1 MKFWIILLAALFLLS
16 FVLTYLIR
24 VWALKYKII
33 DIPNRRSSHTSP
45 TPRGGG
51 LAIITC
57 WYIGI
62 TILFFNELINDRLY
76 YAFISG
82 SLLAIISLLDDLVSI
97 KPLVRLLAQFIT
109 ASLALFFLEGFD
121 VIEIYKWNIAS
132 EIILILFALLAIT
145 WFINLY
151 NFLDGIDGYASIEAI
166 CIAIVLFMFTGNNAA
181 LILIASIAGFL
192 FWNRPKA
199 KIFMGDVGSTQLGY
213 IIIVLGIHLHNDG
226 QFNFINWIL
235 LSSPFWFDAT
245 LTLFRRWRN
254 GETLSQAHKKHV
266 YQRLVQ
272 AGYNHLQ
279 VNMILIGLNIYIA
292 VNLLLISRFNYLI
305 IPLFLTTIII
315 LYLLTRIVDR
325 KVPF

>member
-109 ASLALFFLEGFD
+109 AALAVFFLEGFD

-132 EIILILFALLAIT
+132 DIILILFALLAIT

>member
-109 ASLALFFLEGFD
+109 AALAVFFLGGFD

-132 EIILILFALLAIT
+132 DIILILFALLAII

-151 NFLDGIDGYASIEAI
+151 NFLDGIDGYASVEAI

-181 LILIASIAGFL
+181 LLLIASIAGFL

-213 IIIVLGIHLHNDG
+213 IIIVFGIHLHNDG

-254 GETLSQAHKKHV
+254 GETLSQAHKRHV

-305 IPLFLTTIII
+305 IPLFLTTVII

>member
-1 MKFWIILLAALFLLS
+1 MLLKS
-16 FVLTYLIR
+16 
-24 VWALKYKII
+24 
-33 DIPNRRSSHTSP
+33 TS
-45 TPRGGG
+45 G
-51 LAIITC
+51 
-57 WYIGI
+57 
-62 TILFFNELINDRLY
+62 
-76 YAFISG
+76 
-82 SLLAIISLLDDLVSI
+82 
-97 KPLVRLLAQFIT
+97 
-109 ASLALFFLEGFD
+109 
-121 VIEIYKWNIAS
+121 IAS
-132 EIILILFALLAIT
+132 DIILILFALLAII

-166 CIAIVLFMFTGNNAA
+166 CIAIVLFMFTGNNTA
-181 LILIASIAGFL
+181 LLLIASIAGFL

-199 KIFMGDVGSTQLGY
+199 KIFMGDVGSTQLGF
-213 IIIVLGIHLHNDG
+213 ILIVLGIYLHNDG

-235 LSSPFWFDAT
+235 LSTPFWFDAT

-272 AGYNHLQ
+272 VGYDHLQ

-305 IPLFLTTIII
+305 IPLFLTTVII